1 MHEMSI
7 AVEVCRL
14 TAEHV
19 GRDRLASVVEVG
31 MDVGDG
37 AGVEIGN
44 LEFCL
49 EALLSEPP
57 FGHGRPAIARRQGDV
72 LQLTYLEVDDDRAND

>member
-7 AVEVCRL
+7 AMEVCRL
-14 TAEHV
+14 TEAQV
-19 GRDRLASVVEVG
+19 GCERLAGVVEVG
-31 MDVGDG
+31 MDVGDD
-37 AGVEIGN
+37 AGVEIGS

-57 FGHGRPAIARRQGDV
+57 FGHGHPAIARRPGDV
-72 LQLTYLEVDDDRAND
+72 LQLTYLEVDDDRSND

>member
-1 MHEMSI
+1 MHELSI
-7 AVEVCRL
+7 ALEVCRL
-14 TAEHV
+14 TEEQV
-19 GRDRLASVVEVG
+19 GRERLANVLEVG
-31 MDVGDG
+31 MDVGDD

-49 EALLSEPP
+49 EALLSGPP

>member
-1 MHEMSI
+1 MHELSI
-7 AVEVCRL
+7 ALEVCRL
-14 TAEHV
+14 TEEQV
-19 GRDRLASVVEVG
+19 GRDRLADVREVG
-31 MDVGDG
+31 MDVGAD
-37 AGVEIGN
+37 AGVEVCN

-57 FGHGRPAIARRQGDV
+57 FGHGRPVIARRQGNI